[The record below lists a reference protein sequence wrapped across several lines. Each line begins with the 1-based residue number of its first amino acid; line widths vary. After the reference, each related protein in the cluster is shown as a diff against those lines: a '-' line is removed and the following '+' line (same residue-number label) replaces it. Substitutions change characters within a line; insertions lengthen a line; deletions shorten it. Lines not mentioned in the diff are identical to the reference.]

1 MVERAQQAAEAIGT
15 ATEVGGGKKSEARS
29 PKLKTSLRSKLVVL
43 AAALA
48 TVPPLVLGWLLIDVD
63 ADTVELLS
71 REVQLAAVDDVA
83 RTIDQEFTS
92 AQDALNAVGRVLVD
106 DGATDDAKITLALA
120 QVEASEALDHAALYA
135 ADGRLIDVIRE
146 DEAPRLELPGQLTW
160 ALRVEAKDRNVA
172 TGPAALHGGWPRVL
186 VAVPLRAGGQVT
198 GFAATLLSLE
208 AVQRRVEH
216 VAMARFQGDPRS
228 LYVIDQDLRVV
239 ADAGGGGRARRLESV
254 RGPGA
259 ELLEGVRAR
268 GLARSGEYI
277 DGGVPVLGS
286 ATGLR
291 SRPWAVVAQ
300 VPRARAYAS
309 LSRMRQLVIGAVAAA
324 IALAL
329 LAGVLMARR
338 ITAPVG
344 RLTAFARALSRR
356 EFDAAVEV
364 RTRDELALLASTLQ
378 QAARDLAAS
387 ERRLA
392 EEAAIRADLGRFMPA
407 EVVDQIVRREREVTL
422 GGERRQI
429 TVLFADVVA
438 FTPFAEK
445 HQPEDVVALLNE
457 LFTILTAI
465 VFRHGGTVDKFI
477 GDCVMAIWGAP
488 TAQDDHAARALAA
501 AEDMLRWLET
511 GNAAWQERFDV
522 TVRLA
527 IGVHSGEAVV
537 GNVGSETRMEYTAIG
552 DVVNVAAR
560 LEAIARPQQILL
572 TEATRDAAGPQQGFE
587 LVDAGEHRLAGKEAP
602 VRLYELK
609 VE

>member
-1 MVERAQQAAEAIGT
+1 V
-15 ATEVGGGKKSEARS
+15 
-29 PKLKTSLRSKLVVL
+29 LL

-48 TVPPLVLGWLLIDVD
+48 TVPPAVLGWLLVDVD

-83 RTIDQEFTS
+83 RTIDQEFAS

-106 DGATDDAKITLALA
+106 EGMTDEEKIALALT
-120 QVEASEALDHAALYA
+120 QVEASEALDHAAVYG

-146 DEAPRLELPGQLTW
+146 DEAPRLELPEQLSWT
-160 ALRVEAKDRNVA
+160 LRAQAKDRNVT
-172 TGPAALHGGWPRVL
+172 TGPASLHDGWPRVL

-216 VAMARFQGDPRS
+216 VAVARFQGDPRS
-228 LYVIDQDLRVV
+228 LYVVDQELRIV
-239 ADAGGGGRARRLESV
+239 ADAGGDRARRLESA
-254 RGPGA
+254 RGA
-259 ELLEGVRAR
+259 AILEGVRDQVLA
-268 GLARSGEYI
+268 GSLARSAEYV
-277 DGGVPVLGS
+277 DRGVPVLGS
-286 ATGLR
+286 VTGLR

-300 VPRARAYAS
+300 VPTSRAYAS
-309 LSRMRQLVIGAVAAA
+309 LSRMRQIVIGAVAAA

-329 LAGVLMARR
+329 LAGVLTARR

-344 RLTAFARALSRR
+344 RLTAYARALARR
-356 EFDAAVEV
+356 EFDAEVDV
-364 RTRDELALLASTLQ
+364 RTRDELAVLASTMR

-387 ERRLA
+387 EKRLA

-438 FTPFAEK
+438 FTPFTEK
-445 HQPEDVVALLNE
+445 RQPEEVVALLNE

-501 AEDMLRWLET
+501 AEDMFRWLET

-522 TVRLA
+522 TIRLA
-527 IGVHSGEAVV
+527 VGIHTGEAVV
-537 GNVGSETRMEYTAIG
+537 GNIGSETRMEYTAIG

-560 LEAIARPQQILL
+560 LETIARPQQILL
-572 TEATRDAAGPQQGFE
+572 TQATRDAAGESSGFE
-587 LVDAGEHRLAGKEAP
+587 LIDAGEHRLAGKEAP
-602 VRLYELK
+602 LRLFELK
-609 VE
+609 IE